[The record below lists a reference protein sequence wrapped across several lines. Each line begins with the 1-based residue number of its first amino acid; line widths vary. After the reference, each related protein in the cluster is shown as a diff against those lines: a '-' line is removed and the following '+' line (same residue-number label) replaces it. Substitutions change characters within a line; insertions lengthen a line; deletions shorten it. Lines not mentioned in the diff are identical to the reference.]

1 MTGGVADFT
10 GSLNG
15 LPSVRI
21 LVFIGRLTG
30 EFAPGEA
37 RVPRPSDHLEGT

>member
-15 LPSVRI
+15 MPSVRI
-21 LVFIGRLTG
+21 LVFIGWVTG
-30 EFAPGEA
+30 AFAPVA
-37 RVPRPSDHLEGT
+37 TRVPRPSDHLEGT